1 MAKGKDSKEFLV
13 LSQVRTGLKREFA
26 FALREFMDFH
36 GVGDETAQKWK
47 KSKLKE
53 LELFY

>member
-1 MAKGKDSKEFLV
+1 MAKGRDLEEFLV
-13 LSQVRTGLKREFA
+13 LSQVQTQLK
-26 FALREFMDFH
+26 REFMDFH
-36 GVGDETAQKWK
+36 GVGDETVQKWK